1 MEAIAFSD
9 LTLIG
14 KGSNGEVYRYNK
26 PLQPSGLSAAVKIS
40 KTGTSKFVI
49 KNYELLRH
57 TGLMNLAFFEEC
69 LVDGKPAILMENL
82 FTDEKVYVSPNSVR
96 NGHETNLPEAYL
108 LANKLND
115 ICNMDSLL
123 LQMRDIAQC
132 TSGKGIVLDMDMISF
147 GVQRGDKDS
156 PVSYKLVD
164 IDGMLH
170 DDGMYGNRELYVNN
184 VGEAKEALK
193 LFIKYFVETDEVKM
207 RLCKQ
212 VKEFQW

>member
-1 MEAIAFSD
+1 MEKIAFSD

-26 PLQPSGLSAAVKIS
+26 PLQPSGLSAVVKVS
-40 KTGTSKFVI
+40 KIGTPKFAI
-49 KNYELLRH
+49 QNYELLRH

-115 ICNMDSLL
+115 ICNCN
-123 LQMRDIAQC
+123 I
-132 TSGKGIVLDMDMISF
+132 
-147 GVQRGDKDS
+147 
-156 PVSYKLVD
+156 
-164 IDGMLH
+164 
-170 DDGMYGNRELYVNN
+170 
-184 VGEAKEALK
+184 
-193 LFIKYFVETDEVKM
+193 
-207 RLCKQ
+207 
-212 VKEFQW
+212 

>member
-1 MEAIAFSD
+1 MEEIAFSD

-26 PLQPSGLSAAVKIS
+26 PLQPSGLSAVVKVS
-40 KTGTSKFVI
+40 KIGMPKFAI
-49 KNYELLRH
+49 QNYELLRH

-82 FTDEKVYVSPNSVR
+82 FTDKKVYVSPNSIR

-108 LANKLND
+108 LENKLND
-115 ICNMDSLL
+115 ICNMDFLL
-123 LQMRDIAQC
+123 LQMRDVAQC
-132 TSGKGIVLDMDMISF
+132 TSGKGIGLDMDMISF

-170 DDGMYGNRELYVNN
+170 DDEMYCNRELYVNN
-184 VGEAKEALK
+184 VGEAKEALR
-193 LFIKYFVETDEVKM
+193 LFIKYFVETDEVKK
-207 RLCKQ
+207 RLWKQ
-212 VKEFQW
+212 INEFDW